1 MHFKKK
7 FQVHEDYILKCQISP
22 NGKYLATCSADK
34 KIKLHKIISDSE
46 KIALD
51 EYKTLKGHFRWVW
64 DCQFS
69 CDSAYLISCS
79 TDATI
84 KLWNV
89 EKAELVQTLKGHEKG
104 VVCLAL
110 NDIAEVSV

>member
-1 MHFKKK
+1 M
-7 FQVHEDYILKCQISP
+7 
-22 NGKYLATCSADK
+22 ATCSADK
-34 KIKLHKIISDSE
+34 KIKLYKIISDSN
-46 KIALD
+46 KFQLF
-51 EYKTLKGHFRWVW
+51 EYKVLKGHFKWVW

-89 EKAELVQTLKGHEKG
+89 DKGELVQTLKGHEKG

-110 NDIAEVSV
+110 NDIA

>member
-1 MHFKKK
+1 MQAHD
-7 FQVHEDYILKCQISP
+7 DYVLKCQISP
-22 NGKYLATCSADK
+22 NNKVLATCSADK
-34 KIKLHKIISDSE
+34 KIKLYKIMSDANKFE
-46 KIALD
+46 LF

-89 EKAELVQTLKGHEKG
+89 DKAELVQTLKGH
-104 VVCLAL
+104 
-110 NDIAEVSV
+110 